1 MMKKIG
7 LMTFAFVL
15 GCGGRGLGPI
25 PEYSVQLSPELMG
38 AVFGDRHLDAARK
51 PPRDREIYL
60 QVELD
65 RLKTAGWRE
74 AERQL
79 IRYGRH
85 AIPPLIELLDSQE
98 ESQDVMKPLGRE
110 VRTRSLGYTVGQVA
124 YHVLMD
130 IVTHC
135 TDHEGEL
142 PLLDR
147 KAWEDWWRENEQQI
161 VFSAD

>member
-1 MMKKIG
+1 MMKIG
-7 LMTFAFVL
+7 LTTLAFPL
-15 GCGGRGLGPI
+15 GCAGRALGPI

-38 AVFGDRHLDAARK
+38 SVFGDRLLDAARR

-65 RLKTAGWRE
+65 RLKTAGWQE
-74 AERQL
+74 AERAL
-79 IRYGRH
+79 IRYGRD

-98 ESQDVMKPLGRE
+98 ESQAALKPLGRE
-110 VRTRSLGYTVGQVA
+110 VRTRSLAYTVGQVA
-124 YHVLMD
+124 YHVLID
-130 IVTHC
+130 IVTHR

-142 PLLDR
+142 PLLEK

-161 VFSAD
+161 VFCAD